1 MLAIS
6 VHEAIRDAVAGFG
19 AGKGEVALAPPATCE
34 AIWMVIQQ
42 IKAPNAELHD
52 SQRFQTASCKLQ
64 GRTHGNL
71 KFWA

>member
-34 AIWMVIQQ
+34 AIWMAVQRQ
-42 IKAPNAELHD
+42 RVKNLEPSSESELV
-52 SQRFQTASCKLQ
+52 AAK
-64 GRTHGNL
+64 
-71 KFWA
+71 